1 MTLIAILASLVLERL
16 LEHVQDLRRYEPRE
30 RIIKAIAHARRRVI
44 VDQLARHEYCV
55 NELTDMVG
63 CDMSTMSKHLSLLRE
78 AGIVRD
84 EKRGACIY
92 YSLRCPCILTFFT
105 CTDRV
110 MQSVR
115 DEQASMV

>member
-1 MTLIAILASLVLERL
+1 MTEKETR
-16 LEHVQDLRRYEPRE
+16 QDLRRYEPRA
-30 RIIKAIAHARRRVI
+30 RIMKALAHPTRLFI
-44 VDQLARHEYCV
+44 VDQLAGQEYCV

-92 YSLRCPCILTFFT
+92 YSLRCPCILNFFT
-105 CTDRV
+105 CTDKV
-110 MQSVR
+110 MQTVR